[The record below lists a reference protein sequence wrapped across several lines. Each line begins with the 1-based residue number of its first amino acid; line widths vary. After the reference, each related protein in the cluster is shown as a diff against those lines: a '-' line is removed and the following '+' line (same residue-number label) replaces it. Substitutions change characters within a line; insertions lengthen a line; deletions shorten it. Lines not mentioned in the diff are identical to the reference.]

1 MATTK
6 KTMLKTAPGTKGGS
20 VAAKLAKSV
29 AGKLARSVAAKSAKS
44 VAAKLAR
51 SSVTKPPLK
60 KTPASKKSAAPKTKQ
75 AAPAAPKAA
84 EPKLDT
90 NRLAEGDRVP
100 SFSAKSA
107 VGLVSNAS
115 LKGQAFVLYFYPK
128 DDTPGCTREAC
139 GFRDTEAAFKS
150 AGVQILGVSPDST
163 ESHGR
168 FGEKYGLP
176 FKLLSDADKSL
187 ALAFGVWVKKKNY
200 GREYMGIERTTF
212 LVDAVG
218 KVQRVWRNVKV
229 DGHVEKVL
237 AAAATLSK

>member
-6 KTMLKTAPGTKGGS
+6 KTPPKTALGTNAGS
-20 VAAKLAKSV
+20 GATKLVKTSEV
-29 AGKLARSVAAKSAKS
+29 S
-44 VAAKLAR
+44 
-51 SSVTKPPLK
+51 LK
-60 KTPASKKSAAPKTKQ
+60 KTPTTEKSAPKTKQ
-75 AAPAAPKAA
+75 AAPKAA

-90 NRLAEGDRVP
+90 NRLSEGDRVP

-107 VGLVSNAS
+107 AGVVSSAS

-139 GFRDTEAAFKS
+139 GFRDSLALFKS
-150 AGVQILGVSPDST
+150 ASVQILGVSPDST

-176 FKLLSDADKSL
+176 FKLLSDSDKSV

-212 LVDAVG
+212 LVDAAG
-218 KVQRVWRNVKV
+218 KVRHVWRNVKV

-237 AAAATLSK
+237 AAAAALSK

>member
-6 KTMLKTAPGTKGGS
+6 KTTPKTALATKAGS
-20 VAAKLAKSV
+20 DATKLVK
-29 AGKLARSVAAKSAKS
+29 
-44 VAAKLAR
+44 
-51 SSVTKPPLK
+51 SSVKKIPLK
-60 KTPASKKSAAPKTKQ
+60 KTPATKQSAAPKTKQ
-75 AAPAAPKAA
+75 AAPAAPRAK

-107 VGLVSNAS
+107 AGVVSNAS

-139 GFRDTEAAFKS
+139 GFRDTQAAFKS
-150 AGVQILGVSPDST
+150 ASVQILGVSPDST
-163 ESHGR
+163 DSHGR

-176 FKLLSDADKSL
+176 FKLLSDADKSV

-200 GREYMGIERTTF
+200 GREYMGIERSTF
-212 LVDAVG
+212 LVDAAG
-218 KVQRVWRNVKV
+218 KVQHVWRNVKV

-237 AAAATLSK
+237 AAAAVLSK